1 MSGSYGPQTGPLT
14 DAQAREWLERASEAA
29 GTGDYGAA
37 SGLFARLT
45 GHPDPL
51 VHVAALLGLADAR
64 YRLDDDEGALQAW
77 LSATQ
82 APENALTWRAWVQL
96 AGARVR
102 QGDLAGAT
110 RSYRE
115 AERRAPAEER
125 PAIASRLGWLNKE
138 MGDTGSAQRYF
149 GRARAATTFTPL
161 VTYAI
166 LGTTVAISLAA
177 LLVPPTSEL
186 AYGLLPLD
194 KRAVLAGE
202 WWRLVTVTLVHAPG
216 VPMGFIHLGFN
227 MYFLYIVGPIVE
239 AMYGRALMA
248 FFYVVTAICGSLA
261 SFLVSPTT
269 SVGAS
274 GAIFGLLGL
283 LAVSN
288 YIHKPALG
296 WRAGALAS
304 QIGFLIV
311 LNIVIGFTFPGID
324 NAAHLG
330 GLAAGAWLGLV
341 VVPRGAA
348 TLADFWRRVPTP
360 AAQAPARGWH
370 PMLQVAGVLA
380 LGLAILLALSITPFW
395 LGGPR

>member
-125 PAIASRLGWLNKE
+125 PAIA
-138 MGDTGSAQRYF
+138 
-149 GRARAATTFTPL
+149 
-161 VTYAI
+161 
-166 LGTTVAISLAA
+166 
-177 LLVPPTSEL
+177 
-186 AYGLLPLD
+186 
-194 KRAVLAGE
+194 
-202 WWRLVTVTLVHAPG
+202 
-216 VPMGFIHLGFN
+216 
-227 MYFLYIVGPIVE
+227 
-239 AMYGRALMA
+239 
-248 FFYVVTAICGSLA
+248 
-261 SFLVSPTT
+261 
-269 SVGAS
+269 
-274 GAIFGLLGL
+274 
-283 LAVSN
+283 
-288 YIHKPALG
+288 
-296 WRAGALAS
+296 
-304 QIGFLIV
+304 
-311 LNIVIGFTFPGID
+311 
-324 NAAHLG
+324 
-330 GLAAGAWLGLV
+330 
-341 VVPRGAA
+341 
-348 TLADFWRRVPTP
+348 
-360 AAQAPARGWH
+360 
-370 PMLQVAGVLA
+370 
-380 LGLAILLALSITPFW
+380 
-395 LGGPR
+395 